1 MLNQMIKNF
10 LLYLVTFKAI
20 NMIVVRNWNLGIFND
35 QISYLIEIINC
46 LLFLYGKFND
56 LTNVYPMLY

>member
-20 NMIVVRNWNLGIFND
+20 NRIIVRNWNLNDFRD

-46 LLFLYGKFND
+46 LLFLYEKFND
-56 LTNVYPMLY
+56 LINVYPMLY